1 MDQFSKI
8 RNSNNYP
15 KDTVTGLIASKDLTT
30 YSKWGDLKEQQ
41 QVFV

>member
-8 RNSNNYP
+8 RNSNYP

-30 YSKWGDLKEQQ
+30 YNNG
-41 QVFV
+41 VI